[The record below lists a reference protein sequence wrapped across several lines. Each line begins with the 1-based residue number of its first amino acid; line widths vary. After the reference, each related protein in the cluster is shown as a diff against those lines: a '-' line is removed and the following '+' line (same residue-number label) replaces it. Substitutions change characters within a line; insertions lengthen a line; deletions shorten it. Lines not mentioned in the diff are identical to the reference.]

1 MSHTATSI
9 FGYGLKVNEKAL
21 YDAGLVRFLPVRQ
34 ERVLDP
40 EEFPLLDTGFSG
52 WSPSEEHWVFV
63 KSSMTRL
70 YSGLSGNGMSATV
83 NSWEISS
90 EEQSQLDAWCKLAGQ
105 DDAPKMV
112 LIQYFN

>member
-21 YDAGLVRFLPVRQ
+21 HDAGLVRFLPVRQ

-40 EEFPLLDTGFSG
+40 EEYPLLDTGFSG

-83 NSWEISS
+83 NGWEISP
-90 EEQSQLDAWCKLAGQ
+90 EEQSQLDAWRKIAGQ
-105 DDAPKMV
+105 DATPEMV